1 MARDFND
8 ISVDTADIT
17 AQSKD
22 LISAYKHW
30 ADYKNKVEKESLAV
44 LHDQD
49 AVIEH
54 HVESL
59 KGQISEIAG
68 ANQQLEMQKQL
79 MIENGTFTLA
89 EESRYKSILVQ
100 QQNISRELSKQLEK
114 ELEILEA
121 KKRQSEVVESY
132 TNTLAKAMGMS
143 RQLSDTRLG
152 KFTTMMTGGATSKQF
167 RENMKKMLN
176 PLNFLASGIDNVIEA
191 TMLMFK
197 DIMAVVPAFNR
208 ATGAAGEYD
217 EAIMSLR
224 QSTVSW
230 GGSLESAA
238 ESYQALFTSM
248 GKWSLMNKQE
258 QAALA
263 KSNQL
268 MKLAGVDAT
277 TAAQAQDI
285 FASSMGMSVEQIT
298 KSQVALNALA
308 RQMKIGPQKVFEDFV
323 KLSPKL
329 MSYGKDQMAVFSKLS
344 AMAKKLSVDMGALV
358 DITEKFDTFE
368 GAATAVGQLNAVL
381 GGQFLDP
388 IEMMA
393 AELPDRMLKMMD
405 AINASGKDFMQGT
418 DAQSRFMRKLVGEV
432 TGIEDMSILSKVL
445 GADPRELE
453 RLSNQF
459 SSGAITQAE
468 YMKQVQGIGEQLNAN
483 IDPFQQ
489 LQEIIKSLGVAALPI
504 FGSIKKV
511 VQHLSDSKL
520 FERLGEMLSGWV
532 EKLLPYAEVF
542 ISKFIEV
549 GPIIFEKIVSF
560 LDETI
565 EKITWLTKG
574 IGFFKSMVV
583 GTLHLL
589 GKLPFVGDWFKD
601 FGDKLESPG
610 GAIRSNRN
618 LAAELGLSQTKTAFP
633 EGTTFS
639 IPNMQSAYA
648 STASARYAKNL
659 VEENDR
665 VIAAIEKSNRE
676 TVKAVTSMKV
686 YFGDRQVGQV
696 LADAFDRNGTDA
708 YGNAVG

>member
-89 EESRYKSILVQ
+89 EESRYKSILAQ

-143 RQLSDTRLG
+143 RQFSDTRLG

-167 RENMKKMLN
+167 GENMKKMLN

-453 RLSNQF
+453 RLSDQF

-504 FGSIKKV
+504 FKV
-511 VQHLSDSKL
+511 IRDTVQHMANSGV
-520 FERLGEMLSGWV
+520 FERMGSLMAGIA
-532 EKLLPYAEVF
+532 EKLLPKAEIMLFKVVDVIEYLF
-542 ISKFIEV
+542 DEFGGFIEPIANILIDLLTFAV
-549 GPIIFEKIVSF
+549 GIVKPLMPAIKWVLEKAAWITGAVVRGGVAAVGGTVHGTMDAVGVNRAAHSSFKVSG
-560 LDETI
+560 EQQSKAI
-565 EKITWLTKG
+565 EPLNYT
-574 IGFFKSMVV
+574 
-583 GTLHLL
+583 
-589 GKLPFVGDWFKD
+589 
-601 FGDKLESPG
+601 
-610 GAIRSNRN
+610 
-618 LAAELGLSQTKTAFP
+618 
-633 EGTTFS
+633 
-639 IPNMQSAYA
+639 
-648 STASARYAKNL
+648 STASARYAKQL
-659 VEENDR
+659 IEENDR
-665 VIAAIEKSNRE
+665 VIEAIEKSNRE